1 MPATLLELSAVS
13 RSEGPLM
20 PAALLE
26 LSDVSRT
33 YTTGGEPLTVL
44 REVSLKIHS
53 GEFVAI
59 MGASG
64 SGKSTLMNII
74 GCLDKPSSGIYSIR
88 SINVDTL
95 DGDQL
100 AALRRDTFG
109 FIFQRYNLMSD
120 LNAVENAEVPAVYRG
135 MAKAKRAEHASGL
148 LQELGLGDR
157 LEHFPGQ
164 LSGGQQQRVS
174 IARALMN
181 GGPVILADE
190 PTGALDSQ
198 GGKEVMAILVRLH
211 GEGHTIIVVTH
222 DSDIAAYAHRIIRI
236 ADGRITS
243 DEQQQHGEADI
254 QAKAGGPE
262 VNAKAGSAVLGESL
276 KMAFRSLVHNR
287 MRTLLTMLGII
298 IGVAS
303 VVALMAI
310 GNGAKQDVLD
320 RIQAMGTDLLTVRR
334 GAPAARASSYMVT
347 SFLPEDLPSMGALPG
362 VTAANPETDMSALLR
377 FGDQDLTV
385 TAFGTGE
392 SFPAVHDWPLQSG
405 VFFSA
410 EHVMRY
416 SQVVVLGQTVVKNLF
431 PRGADPLG
439 QYVLIGSS
447 PFLVIGVLSGKGLNT
462 RGDDMDDSVWLP
474 YTTAGA
480 RIFGQRFFSD
490 FVIRVAPGA
499 DMTMVQSE
507 LSALLMKRHGKE
519 DFDIR
524 NMADTIATAN
534 ATQNTLT
541 SLLVAIAV
549 ISLVVGG
556 IGVMNIMLVSVTERT
571 REIGIRMAIG
581 ARGFDVLFQF
591 LTEAVM
597 VCFIGGLIGVF
608 VGIGGGLATS
618 AIAGWRVIFTVI
630 PIVIAFACAF
640 LTGIVFGYLPARK
653 AAQLDPIDALAR
665 D

>member
-1 MPATLLELSAVS
+1 MSSPLLELNAV
-13 RSEGPLM
+13 G
-20 PAALLE
+20 
-26 LSDVSRT
+26 RT
-33 YTTGGEPLTVL
+33 YTSGGEPLTVL
-44 REVSLKIHS
+44 TDVSLSIQS

-74 GCLDKPSSGIYSIR
+74 GCLDKPSVGTYSIR
-88 SINVDTL
+88 GVDVASL
-95 DGDQL
+95 SGDEL

-120 LNAVENAEVPAVYRG
+120 LDAVENAEVPAVYRG
-135 MAKAKRAEHASGL
+135 MAKSQRATRASGL
-148 LQELGLGDR
+148 LQDLGLGDR
-157 LEHFPGQ
+157 LQHFPNQ

-198 GGKEVMAILVRLH
+198 GGKEVMAILVKLH
-211 GEGHTIIVVTH
+211 GQGHTIILVTH
-222 DSDIAAYAHRIIRI
+222 DSDIAAYAHRLIRI

-243 DEQQQHGEADI
+243 DEPQQHGEPDN
-254 QAKAGGPE
+254 QLQPSQSQMDAKQG
-262 VNAKAGSAVLGESL
+262 VAVIGESL
-276 KMAFRSLVHNR
+276 KMALRSLVHNR
-287 MRTLLTMLGII
+287 LRTLLTMLGII

-310 GNGAKQDVLD
+310 GNGAKQDVLE
-320 RIQAMGTDLLTVRR
+320 RIQAMGTDLLTIMR
-334 GAPAARASSYMVT
+334 GPPAMRASSNMVT
-347 SFLPEDLPSMGALPG
+347 SFLPEDLPSIRGVPG
-362 VTAANPETDMSALLR
+362 VAMAIPETNISSLLR

-385 TAFGTGE
+385 TAVGTGE
-392 SFPAVHDWPLQSG
+392 SFPNVHDWLPQSG
-405 VFFSA
+405 VFFSE
-410 EHVMRY
+410 EHVKRY
-416 SQVVVLGQTVVKNLF
+416 AQVVVLGQTVVKNLF
-431 PRGADPLG
+431 PQNTNPVG
-439 QYVLIGSS
+439 QYVIIGSS
-447 PFLVIGVLSGKGLNT
+447 PFLVIGVLSSKGLT
-462 RGDDMDDSVWLP
+462 PRGDDMDNAVWLP

-480 RIFGQRFFSD
+480 RIFGQRFFND
-490 FVIRVAPGA
+490 FVVRVTPGA
-499 DMTMVQSE
+499 DMTVVQAE
-507 LSALLMKRHGKE
+507 LHTLLMKRHGKE
-519 DFDIR
+519 DFNIR

-534 ATQNTLT
+534 ETQNTLT
-541 SLLVAIAV
+541 YLLAAIAV

-597 VCFIGGLIGVF
+597 VCFIGGIVGVV
-608 VGIGGGLATS
+608 VGIGGGFAAS
-618 AIAGWRVIFTVI
+618 AVAGWRVIFTVAPVI
-630 PIVIAFACAF
+630 IAFACAF
-640 LTGIVFGYLPARK
+640 LTGIVFGYLPART
-653 AAQLDPIDALAR
+653 AAQLDPIEALAR

>member
-1 MPATLLELSAVS
+1 MTATLPCPLLELKAV
-13 RSEGPLM
+13 G
-20 PAALLE
+20 
-26 LSDVSRT
+26 RT

-44 REVSLKIHS
+44 REVSLTIQS

-74 GCLDKPSSGIYSIR
+74 GCLDRPSSGNYCIR
-88 SINVDTL
+88 GVDVATL
-95 DGDQL
+95 DGDAL

-109 FIFQRYNLMSD
+109 FIFQRYNLMGD

-135 MAKAKRAEHASGL
+135 MEKAQRAARASDL
-148 LQELGLGDR
+148 LRELGLGDR
-157 LEHFPGQ
+157 LQHQPNQ

-198 GGKEVMAILVRLH
+198 GGKEVMAILVKLH
-211 GEGHTIIVVTH
+211 GQGHTIIVVTH
-222 DSDIAAYAHRIIRI
+222 DSDIADYAHRIVRI
-236 ADGRITS
+236 ADGRIIS
-243 DEQQQHGEADI
+243 DERQQKAEEGNPAPAGQTTLDAKPGE
-254 QAKAGGPE
+254 
-262 VNAKAGSAVLGESL
+262 AVLGEAL
-276 KMAFRSLVHNR
+276 KMALRSLLHNR
-287 MRTLLTMLGII
+287 LRTALTMLGII

-310 GNGAKQDVLD
+310 GNGAKQDVLE
-320 RIQAMGTDLLTVRR
+320 RIQAMGTDLLTIERGPPAVR
-334 GAPAARASSYMVT
+334 AAAEIVT
-347 SFLPEDLPSMGALPG
+347 SFLPEDLPFIASVPG
-362 VTAANPETDMSALLR
+362 VAMTIPETNLSSLIR
-377 FGDQDLTV
+377 FGNQDLMVTV
-385 TAFGTGE
+385 VGTGE
-392 SFPAVHDWPLQSG
+392 DFPGVHDWPPQSG
-405 VFFSA
+405 VFFTA
-410 EHVMRY
+410 EHVTRY
-416 SQVVVLGQTVVKNLF
+416 AQVVTIGQTVSNNLF
-431 PRGADPLG
+431 PSGTNPLG
-439 QYVLIGSS
+439 QYVLIGNA
-447 PFLVIGVLSGKGLNT
+447 PFLVIGVLSSKGST
-462 RGDDMDDSVWLP
+462 ARGDDLDNSVWLP

-480 RIFGQRFFSD
+480 RIFGQRFFQHII
-490 FVIRVAPGA
+490 VRVKPGA
-499 DMTMVQSE
+499 DMGVVQAG
-507 LSALLMKRHGKE
+507 LHTLLMKRHRKE
-519 DFDIR
+519 DFNIR

-534 ATQNTLT
+534 ETQNTLT
-541 SLLVAIAV
+541 YLLAAIAV

-597 VCFIGGLIGVF
+597 VCFIGGLIGVV

-618 AIAGWRVIFTVI
+618 AIAGWRVIFTI
-630 PIVIAFACAF
+630 APIVIAFACAF

-653 AAQLDPIDALAR
+653 AAQLDPIEALAR

>member
-1 MPATLLELSAVS
+1 MPATLLELSA
-13 RSEGPLM
+13 
-20 PAALLE
+20 
-26 LSDVSRT
+26 VSRT

-44 REVSLKIHS
+44 REVSLEIHS

-88 SINVDTL
+88 GINVATL

-135 MAKAKRAEHASGL
+135 MAKARRAEHASGL

-198 GGKEVMAILVRLH
+198 GGKEVMAILVKLH
-211 GEGHTIIVVTH
+211 GEGHTIILVTH
-222 DSDIAAYAHRIIRI
+222 DSDIAAYAHRIIRL

-243 DEQQQHGEADI
+243 DEQQQHGETDI
-254 QAKAGGPE
+254 QAQAGNPE
-262 VNAKAGSAVLGESL
+262 MEVKAGSAVLGESL
-276 KMAFRSLVHNR
+276 KMAFRSLVH
-287 MRTLLTMLGII
+287 
-298 IGVAS
+298 
-303 VVALMAI
+303 
-310 GNGAKQDVLD
+310 NGAKQDVLD

-334 GAPAARASSYMVT
+334 GAPAARASSRMVT

-362 VTAANPETDMSALLR
+362 VAEANPETDMSALLR

-410 EHVMRY
+410 EHVTRY

-431 PRGADPLG
+431 PRSTDPLG

-447 PFLVIGVLSGKGLNT
+447 PFLVIGVLSSKGLNT
-462 RGDDMDDSVWLP
+462 RGDDMDNSVWLP
-474 YTTAGA
+474 FTTAGA

-507 LSALLMKRHGKE
+507 LSTLLMKRHGKE

-571 REIGIRMAIG
+571 REIGILMAIG

-618 AIAGWRVIFTVI
+618 AMAGWRVIFTVI

-653 AAQLDPIDALAR
+653 AAQLDPIEALAR

>member
-1 MPATLLELSAVS
+1 MPSPLLELNAI
-13 RSEGPLM
+13 
-20 PAALLE
+20 
-26 LSDVSRT
+26 SRT
-33 YTTGGEPLTVL
+33 YTSGGAPLTVL
-44 REVSLKIHS
+44 TEVTLAIQS

-74 GCLDKPSSGIYSIR
+74 GCLDKPSSGTYCIR
-88 SINVDTL
+88 GVDVASL
-95 DGDQL
+95 KGDEL

-120 LNAVENAEVPAVYRG
+120 LSAAENAEVPAVYCG
-135 MAKAKRAEHASGL
+135 MPKTQREEHATDL
-148 LQELGLGDR
+148 LRDLGLGDR
-157 LEHFPGQ
+157 LQHHPNQ

-198 GGKEVMAILVRLH
+198 GGKEVMAILEKLH
-211 GEGHTIIVVTH
+211 GQGHTIIVVTH

-243 DEQQQHGEADI
+243 DEQQQKEEAGN
-254 QAKAGGPE
+254 QAQTAEMGKD
-262 VNAKAGSAVLGESL
+262 AKQGMAVLGESL
-276 KMAFRSLVHNR
+276 KMALRSLLHNR
-287 MRTLLTMLGII
+287 MRTMLTMLGII

-310 GNGAKQDVLD
+310 GNGAKQDVLE
-320 RIQAMGTDLLTVRR
+320 RIQAMGTDLLTIVR
-334 GAPAARASSYMVT
+334 GPPAVRASAVIVT
-347 SFLPEDLPSMGALPG
+347 SFLPEDLPSIASVAG
-362 VTAANPETDMSALLR
+362 VDMAIPETNQSSLLR
-377 FGDQDLTV
+377 FGNQDLTV
-385 TAFGTGE
+385 TAVGTGE
-392 SFPAVHDWPLQSG
+392 NFPQVHDWPPESG

-410 EHVMRY
+410 EHVKGY
-416 SQVVVLGQTVVKNLF
+416 AQVVTLGQTVVKNLF
-431 PRGADPLG
+431 PQDTNPLG

-447 PFLVIGVLSGKGLNT
+447 PFLVIGVLSSKGLT
-462 RGDDMDDSVWLP
+462 ARGDDMDNSVWLP

-480 RIFGQRFFSD
+480 RIFGQRYFND
-490 FVIRVAPGA
+490 IVVRVKPDA
-499 DMTMVQSE
+499 DMSVVQAG
-507 LSALLMKRHGKE
+507 LHALLIKRHGKE
-519 DFDIR
+519 DFNIR

-534 ATQNTLT
+534 QTQNTLT
-541 SLLVAIAV
+541 YLLAAIAV
-549 ISLVVGG
+549 ISLIVGG

-581 ARGFDVLFQF
+581 ARSFDVLFQF

-597 VCFIGGLIGVF
+597 VCFIGGLAGVV

-618 AIAGWRVIFTVI
+618 SIAGWRVIFTVA
-630 PIVIAFACAF
+630 PIVIAFGCAF

-653 AAQLDPIDALAR
+653 AAQLDPIEALAR

>member
-1 MPATLLELSAVS
+1 MPSPLLELKAI
-13 RSEGPLM
+13 
-20 PAALLE
+20 
-26 LSDVSRT
+26 SRT
-33 YTTGGEPLTVL
+33 YASGGEPLTVL
-44 REVSLKIHS
+44 KEVSLAIQR

-74 GCLDKPSSGIYSIR
+74 GCLDRPTSGSYSVRGIEVA
-88 SINVDTL
+88 SLN
-95 DGDQL
+95 GDAL

-120 LNAVENAEVPAVYRG
+120 LDAVENAEVPAVYCG
-135 MAKAKRAEHASGL
+135 MAKTQREAHASDL
-148 LQELGLGDR
+148 LQQLGLGDR
-157 LEHFPGQ
+157 LQHYPGQ

-198 GGKEVMAILVRLH
+198 GGKEVMAILVKLH
-211 GEGHTIIVVTH
+211 GLGHTIIVVTH
-222 DSDIAAYAHRIIRI
+222 DSDIAAYAHRLVRI

-243 DEQQQHGEADI
+243 DEQQHKGEAAD
-254 QAKAGGPE
+254 QAQTGE
-262 VNAKAGSAVLGESL
+262 TVRDAKPGVAVLGESL
-276 KMAFRSLVHNR
+276 KMALRSLLHNR
-287 MRTLLTMLGII
+287 MRTVLTMLGII

-303 VVALMAI
+303 VITLMAI
-310 GNGAKQDVLD
+310 GNGAKQDVLE
-320 RIQAMGTDLLTVRR
+320 RIQAMGTDLLTIMR
-334 GAPAARASSYMVT
+334 GPPDVRASANMVT
-347 SFLPEDLPSMGALPG
+347 SFLPEDLPSIRSVPG
-362 VTAANPETDMSALLR
+362 VAMAVPETTLSSLLR

-385 TAFGTGE
+385 SAVGTGE
-392 SFPAVHDWPLQSG
+392 DFPQVHDWPPQSG

-410 EHVMRY
+410 DHVKRY
-416 SQVVVLGQTVVKNLF
+416 AQVVVLGQTVVKNLF
-431 PRGADPLG
+431 PQDTNPLG
-439 QYVLIGSS
+439 QYVLIGSA
-447 PFLVIGVLSGKGLNT
+447 PFLVIGVLSSKGLT
-462 RGDDMDDSVWLP
+462 PRGDDMDDSVWLP

-480 RIFGQRFFSD
+480 RVFGQRFFND
-490 FVIRVAPGA
+490 IVVRVKPGA
-499 DMTMVQSE
+499 DMSVVQTE
-507 LSALLMKRHGKE
+507 LHTLLMKRHRKE
-519 DFDIR
+519 DFNIR

-534 ATQNTLT
+534 ETQNTLT
-541 SLLVAIAV
+541 YLLAAIAV

-581 ARGFDVLFQF
+581 ARSFDVMFQF

-597 VCFIGGLIGVF
+597 VCFIGGVAGVA
-608 VGIGGGLATS
+608 VGIAGGLATS
-618 AIAGWRVIFTVI
+618 AIAGWRVIFTVA

-653 AAQLDPIDALAR
+653 AAQLDPIEALAR

>member
-1 MPATLLELSAVS
+1 MPSPLLELNAI
-13 RSEGPLM
+13 G
-20 PAALLE
+20 
-26 LSDVSRT
+26 RT
-33 YTTGGEPLTVL
+33 YTSGGVPLTVL
-44 REVSLKIHS
+44 TDVSLTIQS

-74 GCLDKPSSGIYSIR
+74 GCLDKPSSGAYRIR
-88 SINVDTL
+88 GVDVASL
-95 DGDQL
+95 NGDAL

-120 LNAVENAEVPAVYRG
+120 LSAVENAEVPAVYRG
-135 MAKAKRAEHASGL
+135 MEKPQRDARASDL
-148 LQELGLGDR
+148 LRELGLGDR
-157 LEHFPGQ
+157 LQHHPNQ

-198 GGKEVMAILVRLH
+198 GGREVMAILVKLH
-211 GEGHTIIVVTH
+211 GQGHTIIVVTH
-222 DSDIAAYAHRIIRI
+222 DSDIAAYAHRIVRI
-236 ADGRITS
+236 TDGRITS
-243 DEQQQHGEADI
+243 DERQNGEAGN
-254 QAKAGGPE
+254 QAQTGESAME
-262 VNAKAGSAVLGESL
+262 AKPGVAVLGEAL
-276 KMAFRSLVHNR
+276 KMALRSLLHNR
-287 MRTLLTMLGII
+287 LRTALTMLGII

-310 GNGAKQDVLD
+310 GNGAKQDVLE
-320 RIQAMGTDLLTVRR
+320 RIQAMGTDLLTIERGPPAVR
-334 GAPAARASSYMVT
+334 AAAGIVT
-347 SFLPEDLPSMGALPG
+347 SFLPEDLPFIASVPG
-362 VTAANPETDMSALLR
+362 VAMTVPETNLSSLIR

-385 TAFGTGE
+385 TVVGTGE
-392 SFPAVHDWPLQSG
+392 DFPGVHDWPPQSG

-410 EHVMRY
+410 EHVTRY
-416 SQVVVLGQTVVKNLF
+416 AQVVTIGQTVANNLF
-431 PRGADPLG
+431 PNGANPLG
-439 QYVLIGSS
+439 QYVLIGNA
-447 PFLVIGVLSGKGLNT
+447 PFMIIGVLSSKGST
-462 RGDDMDDSVWLP
+462 ARGDDMDNSAWLP

-480 RIFGQRFFSD
+480 RIFGQRFFQHII
-490 FVIRVAPGA
+490 VRVKPGA
-499 DMTMVQSE
+499 DMSVVQAT
-507 LSALLMKRHGKE
+507 LHTLLMKRHRKE
-519 DFDIR
+519 DFNIR

-534 ATQNTLT
+534 ETQNTLT
-541 SLLVAIAV
+541 YLLAAIAV

-597 VCFIGGLIGVF
+597 VCFIGGLAGVV
-608 VGIGGGLATS
+608 VGIGGGLSTS
-618 AIAGWRVIFTVI
+618 AIAGWRVIFTLG

-653 AAQLDPIDALAR
+653 AAQLDPIEALAR

>member
-1 MPATLLELSAVS
+1 MPSPLLELNAV
-13 RSEGPLM
+13 G
-20 PAALLE
+20 
-26 LSDVSRT
+26 RT
-33 YTTGGEPLTVL
+33 YTSGGAPLTVL
-44 REVSLKIHS
+44 TEVSLAIQS

-74 GCLDKPSSGIYSIR
+74 GCLDRPSIGAYRIR
-88 SINVDTL
+88 GVDVASL
-95 DGDQL
+95 DGDAL

-120 LNAVENAEVPAVYRG
+120 LSAVENAEVPAVYRG
-135 MAKAKRAEHASGL
+135 MEKPQRDARASDL
-148 LQELGLGDR
+148 LRELGLGDR
-157 LEHFPGQ
+157 LQHHPNQ

-198 GGKEVMAILVRLH
+198 GGKEVMAILVKLH
-211 GEGHTIIVVTH
+211 GQGHTIIVVTH
-222 DSDIAAYAHRIIRI
+222 DSDIAAYAHRIVRI
-236 ADGRITS
+236 TDGRITS
-243 DEQQQHGEADI
+243 DERQQKGEADNRAHAGEPAND
-254 QAKAGGPE
+254 AKPG
-262 VNAKAGSAVLGESL
+262 VAVLGEAL
-276 KMAFRSLVHNR
+276 KMALRSLLHNR
-287 MRTLLTMLGII
+287 LRTALTMLGII

-310 GNGAKQDVLD
+310 GNGAKQDVLE
-320 RIQAMGTDLLTVRR
+320 RIQAMGTDLLTIERGPPAVR
-334 GAPAARASSYMVT
+334 AAAGIVT
-347 SFLPEDLPSMGALPG
+347 SFLPEDLPFIASVPG
-362 VTAANPETDMSALLR
+362 VAMTVPETNLSSLIR
-377 FGDQDLTV
+377 FGDQDLMVTV
-385 TAFGTGE
+385 VGTGE
-392 SFPAVHDWPLQSG
+392 DFPGVHDWPPQSG

-410 EHVMRY
+410 EHVTRY
-416 SQVVVLGQTVVKNLF
+416 AQVVTIGQTVANNLF
-431 PRGADPLG
+431 PNGANPLG
-439 QYVLIGSS
+439 QYVLIGNA
-447 PFLVIGVLSGKGLNT
+447 PFLVIGVLSSKGST
-462 RGDDMDDSVWLP
+462 ARGDDMDNSVWLP

-480 RIFGQRFFSD
+480 RIFGQRFFQHII
-490 FVIRVAPGA
+490 VRVKPGA
-499 DMTMVQSE
+499 DMSVVQAA
-507 LSALLMKRHGKE
+507 LHTLLMNRHRKE
-519 DFDIR
+519 DFNIR

-534 ATQNTLT
+534 ETQNTLT
-541 SLLVAIAV
+541 YLLAAIAV

-597 VCFIGGLIGVF
+597 VCFIGGLAGVV
-608 VGIGGGLATS
+608 VGIGGGLSTS
-618 AIAGWRVIFTVI
+618 AIAGWRVIFTLA
-630 PIVIAFACAF
+630 PILIAFACAF

-653 AAQLDPIDALAR
+653 AAQLDPIEALAR